1 MMILSVKIY
10 AFSLG
15 GFYKLISWD
24 FGVVFEQIAVQNMK
38 NVQWTFDGEAENKR
52 ATRLS
57 DKQQD
62 AEKRSKSQKS
72 ILFFITGYT
81 LNL

>member
-1 MMILSVKIY
+1 MISC
-10 AFSLG
+10 
-15 GFYKLISWD
+15 D

-38 NVQWTFDGEAENKR
+38 NVQWTFDSEAENKR

-62 AEKRSKSQKS
+62 AEPIQAECNRE
-72 ILFFITGYT
+72 FT
-81 LNL
+81 LELLRRKEVIAR